1 MENNKLV
8 ETIVKA
14 LDEKK
19 GMELKA
25 NVFKC
30 GEEVEMPHF
39 GMWQEI
45 KREKP
50 DFHQPDDFG
59 IMVIK

>member
-1 MENNKLV
+1 MKL
-8 ETIVKA
+8 KS
-14 LDEKK
+14 
-19 GMELKA
+19 

-30 GEEVEMPHF
+30 GESVVKPHF

-59 IMVIK
+59 TMIIE